1 MVCHDL
7 EKGKP
12 INYILYSNPKA
23 NVDKYLITF
32 AGFYLL
38 SISPAKFNTGLKHGM
53 GKCEEKQLGHFLFW
67 VKYCKFIWTSSCLK
81 PIVWLSRRLF
91 GSNVNPKHKTWL
103 IYINKISFLRGGWSN
118 QSSSYFSYF
127 PSTDLARCHA
137 KSHSQHGYFQG
148 YVPKHQPSDTPSGSR
163 GFFGHPAF
171 ASLENLLTVFARQIL
186 VGGNTA
192 TGKKCG
198 YINND
203 MLMDDLIVIYHLH
216 IEHGW
221 TWWFSICWVT
231 GG

>member
-103 IYINKISFLRGGWSN
+103 IYINKISFFEGGLVKSKFIIFFIFPFYRSGQVPCKKPFSTWIFPRICSKASTIRYAIWKPWVFRTPRLCFPWK
-118 QSSSYFSYF
+118 SSHR
-127 PSTDLARCHA
+127 LC
-137 KSHSQHGYFQG
+137 
-148 YVPKHQPSDTPSGSR
+148 PSDP
-163 GFFGHPAF
+163 
-171 ASLENLLTVFARQIL
+171 
-186 VGGNTA
+186 GG
-192 TGKKCG
+192 GQYSYRKEMWLYK
-198 YINND
+198 
-203 MLMDDLIVIYHLH
+203 
-216 IEHGW
+216 
-221 TWWFSICWVT
+221 
-231 GG
+231 